1 MGGAMRRTI
10 ITMLLATVAATGS
23 AQTWTV
29 TEGSEVVFTSKAPM
43 ESFDGKTKQ
52 VSGHI
57 TCPTADLSGP
67 LDLRIEVDLA
77 GLDTGI
83 GMRDTHMRERH
94 LETDEFP
101 LAVFTGTSIIATSA
115 PALAVGQTVS
125 LTVRGAFDLHGVSLP
140 RDLEAAVTLAAD
152 GSLTMEANFVVS
164 LEDHAIDRP
173 GFLAMKL
180 ADEQQV
186 HVRLHALPEGS

>member
-1 MGGAMRRTI
+1 MRRTI
-10 ITMLLATVAATGS
+10 ITMLLLLALTTAA
-23 AQTWTV
+23 AAETWTV
-29 TEGSEVVFTSKAPM
+29 SEGSEVVFTSKAPM

-57 TCPTADLSGP
+57 TCPTGDLSGP
-67 LDLRIEVDLA
+67 LDLHIEVDLA
-77 GLDTGI
+77 SLDTGI
-83 GMRDTHMRERH
+83 GMRNTHMRERH

-101 LAVFTGTSIIATSA
+101 SAVFTGSSIAAMSA
-115 PALAVGQTVS
+115 PALVVGQTVS
-125 LTVRGAFDLHGVSLP
+125 LTVRGAFDLHGVSRP
-140 RDLEAAVTLAAD
+140 RDIEAEVTLAAD
-152 GSLTMEANFVVS
+152 GSLDVVVQFSVS

-186 HVRLHALPEGS
+186 RVRLRAWPEGS